1 MDNYNEWKDRKRL
14 IDLKNKFCTLYKND
28 DGSMFYIEP
37 AFYTSLMRFKELHED
52 KFFTILEEMDRV
64 SSKYHLVV
72 FTADSDEP
80 ITIIDEGVDAVYLTI
95 TDITNK
101 LKIFIEDKSRGSD
114 YGD

>member
-1 MDNYNEWKDRKRL
+1 MENYIEWTDRKRL
-14 IDLKNKFCTLYKND
+14 IDLKNRYCTLYKNE

-37 AFYTSLMRFKELHED
+37 AFYTSLMKFKELRSKEYSL
-52 KFFTILEEMDRV
+52 ILNEMDRV
-64 SSKYHLVV
+64 TSKYKLVV

-80 ITIIDEGVDAVYLTI
+80 ITIAEHAVFLTI
-95 TDITNK
+95 TDIANK